1 MKAPRQKISS
11 ASRWLINVGLALQFC
26 VPCVV
31 YLFNIFLMMYTFFTM
46 PPATVGDGGMLVVVY
61 SFVVAG
67 MMIFLILL
75 VGTIV
80 WCTIYLLWDRYGNRF
95 RALCFLIATNML
107 VSIPWFL
114 MWINAFTTPEDP
126 NFWLLSPAPIAI
138 PTLLYVGALLL
149 LTPKSPQTK
158 SGD

>member
-1 MKAPRQKISS
+1 MKASRQKNSS
-11 ASRWLINVGLALQFC
+11 ASRWLINIGLTLQFY

-31 YLFNIFLMMYTFFTM
+31 SLYNICLMVYMLFTM
-46 PPATVGDGGMLVVVY
+46 PPASVGDGGMLVVVY
-61 SFVVAG
+61 GFVAAG
-67 MMIFLILL
+67 MMIFLIAL

-95 RALCFLIATNML
+95 HALCFLIATNIL
-107 VSIPWFL
+107 VSVPWFS

-138 PTLLYVGALLL
+138 PTLLYVAALLL
-149 LTPKSPQTK
+149 LTPKTQHC
-158 SGD
+158 